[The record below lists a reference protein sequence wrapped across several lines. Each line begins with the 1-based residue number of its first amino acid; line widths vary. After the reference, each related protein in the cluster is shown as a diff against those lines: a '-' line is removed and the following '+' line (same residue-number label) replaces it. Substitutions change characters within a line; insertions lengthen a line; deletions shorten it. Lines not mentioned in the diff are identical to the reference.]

1 MMAKREV
8 SRRKEK
14 GSSPRTVPDYDH
26 SDDKKAEAFP
36 ASLRSALTLKLL
48 RLMVWRSFRRPSLI
62 ISWSP
67 LALCAIILVTSS
79 LRVCSFPPVVTKTS
93 GIRQQRPAMLQTLD
107 AVACSVKQL
116 NLRDKPPHWVK
127 NRKHHYFTIKK
138 VSELPLPDSLD
149 KDCIPLGDWQ
159 EQHKIINC
167 NTFHEIDITDI
178 SKAALIGKGGQN
190 TVWSVQE
197 YAGTRRALKIPG
209 WILRQYISDD
219 EYIPTPFYYEQ
230 DHLTQALIYDE
241 LSFSPHIA
249 NMYGFCS
256 HSNLME
262 YSSET
267 LLDLV
272 DKKEFRDKDELF
284 RIAYDVARAVADA
297 HHFDSKGRATIVHRD
312 IKVNQFILVNGM
324 YRLNDF
330 NLAHLMRWNREKD
343 EYCEFEGRGY
353 KTNYKAPE
361 EYLDAIGNYTFK
373 SEKADIYSL
382 GYVLRFLMTGEEP
395 FEDDYTDDEKW
406 VKLFM
411 GGKRLTVDQS
421 TQEDTHPFDV
431 VVGNMIN
438 KCLAEDPSERPT
450 SQEVA
455 EYLYID
461 LINAGLTP
469 TPTN

>member
-1 MMAKREV
+1 MRWCPDVDEAMKLSKRATARNFNNLMKYDTYSMMAKREV

-330 NLAHLMRWNREKD
+330 NLAHLMRWNQEKD

-353 KTNYKAPE
+353 KTNVSRASIDGMQKKRAHCSKKMSNTK
-361 EYLDAIGNYTFK
+361 YLFSPLDSIKHQRSTLTHLAITLSRVKKLISTHSVTFFAF
-373 SEKADIYSL
+373 S
-382 GYVLRFLMTGEEP
+382 
-395 FEDDYTDDEKW
+395 
-406 VKLFM
+406 
-411 GGKRLTVDQS
+411 
-421 TQEDTHPFDV
+421 
-431 VVGNMIN
+431 
-438 KCLAEDPSERPT
+438 
-450 SQEVA
+450 
-455 EYLYID
+455 
-461 LINAGLTP
+461 
-469 TPTN
+469 